1 MATRLKSDLYEYLDG
16 NVFGS
21 CIFFSESET
30 IYIIRVRAKNRKG
43 QGLEALERVT
53 IPRLSK

>member
-1 MATRLKSDLYEYLDG
+1 MNIQIEMCLDHA
-16 NVFGS
+16 
-21 CIFFSESET
+21 CFFSESET